1 MSRTGLP
8 HDVVVY
14 PCSDGQPMAE
24 TELHG
29 ACMVYVAQALR
40 RLFETRGRAD
50 VYVGSNNFLYYERG
64 NPRAVVSPDVYVVV
78 GARAG
83 LRDTYLLW
91 NEPKGPDFV
100 LEVTSASTRR
110 DDERRKRDVYAALGV
125 SEYFLYDPRAEYLA
139 PALQGFRLRE
149 GEYRALPAVTVLPG
163 RGVAVA
169 SEVLGLELRDERE
182 APMLRL
188 RDPETGRDLLTYE
201 ESERAA
207 AHGRRTV
214 HRETRLEAAARRKV
228 EAAGSCGIGQRRCD
242 SSRKPAGPP
251 GRRRREP
258 QSWKLGCGVWTTVR
272 LRTAHD
278 SRWQECPTCYREED
292 GPDPGPWRNQAS
304 VNMAGARVGGC
315 PMFAGANSCA
325 TRADFG
331 CLRPRSDGTLC
342 RPLPFT
348 GGTDGQPPKH
358 LRRCPRPAWGRG
370 RGRATVGP
378 GNGTGHRAP
387 ARPWRT

>member
-24 TELHG
+24 TEVHG

-110 DDERRKRDVYAALGV
+110 DDERRKREVYAALGV

-163 RGVAVA
+163 PGWRWRARCWALSFATSAGADA
-169 SEVLGLELRDERE
+169 APARPRDR
-182 APMLRL
+182 PR
-188 RDPETGRDLLTYE
+188 
-201 ESERAA
+201 
-207 AHGRRTV
+207 HV
-214 HRETRLEAAARRKV
+214 
-228 EAAGSCGIGQRRCD
+228 
-242 SSRKPAGPP
+242 PP
-251 GRRRREP
+251 RRRIGRKLRHR
-258 QSWKLGCGVWTTVR
+258 QVQLGCGAEGRSTR
-272 LRTAHD
+272 
-278 SRWQECPTCYREED
+278 QECPTLAGR
-292 GPDPGPWRNQAS
+292 GRRWRNQAS
-304 VNMAGARVGGC
+304 VNTPC
-315 PMFAGANSCA
+315 PGRRMGSAGANSCA
-325 TRADFG
+325 
-331 CLRPRSDGTLC
+331 PI
-342 RPLPFT
+342 
-348 GGTDGQPPKH
+348 
-358 LRRCPRPAWGRG
+358 
-370 RGRATVGP
+370 
-378 GNGTGHRAP
+378 
-387 ARPWRT
+387 